1 MPLDNTIRRVVRKE
15 LTLFFSS
22 PVAYLF
28 LAAFAAITLFIFFWG
43 ETFFAR
49 NIADVRPLFE
59 WMPILLIFLTSALTM
74 RMWSEERR
82 SGTLEHV
89 LTQPIP
95 VWRFVMAK
103 FFACMAL
110 LLIALLITL
119 PLPVTV
125 ALIGDL
131 DWGPVFSG
139 YLATLFLGA
148 AYISVGLFVS
158 ARSDNQIVSLI
169 SAVAVC
175 GVLYLIGSPL
185 LTDFFGNTAGEWLR
199 ALGSGSRFSDITRGV
214 IDVRDFVY
222 YISLITIFLTL
233 NTFSLERERWA
244 ASGDRRYHRRWQ
256 WGTVLLIANALV
268 VNLWLGQINVLRL
281 DTTEGKL
288 YSISDATRSYLG
300 RLQEPLLIR
309 GYFSAKTHPLLAP
322 LVPQMR
328 DLINEYAVA
337 GKGRVHVEFVD
348 PLTDPELEQEA
359 NRKYNILPTPFQVNS
374 RYQASLVNSY
384 FNVLVK
390 YGDQFQV
397 LGFRDLIEVKSQT
410 EGDLDVELRNPEY
423 DITHAIRKVLL
434 AYQSNGNLFD
444 TVKGDIDFTAY
455 VSARDKLPPKLA
467 DFTDKLHQVVTDFSK
482 QSNGR
487 LHVSFVDPDSN
498 PELAKKLAQDYGFH
512 PMVAS
517 LFDATQFYF
526 YLTLKQGD
534 QIVQIPLSN
543 FSPDNF
549 RLALASG
556 IKHFARGFTKT
567 VALVTPKPDP
577 QMARIGMGG
586 PEFRQLEE
594 TLGTDLN
601 VKHEDL
607 SDGSVDSDA
616 DLLLLAAPD
625 KIDDKQLF
633 AIDQFLMRGGTV
645 IVATS
650 PFSSELSNVRI
661 DMHKHQS
668 GLEQWLAHNGLTI
681 DDKLVLD
688 PRNSAFPIPVT
699 RHMGSF
705 SFQQMQMIDYPY
717 FPELR
722 GKDSLDQNNPITA
735 DLNRVTMAWASP
747 ITIDK
752 TKTGQLGITELLH
765 SSDQS
770 WASASQDVMPQID
783 ADGHSTFAP
792 TGQRGSQL
800 LGVIEQGRFT
810 SFFSGQESP
819 LVTAAKNAVNKSD
832 AKGADDKNTSAHDD
846 VIDSV
851 IEHSPESARI
861 ILFSSNDFV
870 SDRVMRMLGAS
881 NGSEYLGGVQL
892 LANAVDWSL
901 EDQGLLS
908 IRSRG
913 HFNRTLP
920 PMAEQQQFYWETGNY
935 LMAVVL
941 LVALAA
947 LQHYRRRQRQYR
959 YLETLA
965 V

>member
-1 MPLDNTIRRVVRKE
+1 MPLDKTIRRVISKE

-95 VWRFVMAK
+95 IWRFVFAK
-103 FFACMAL
+103 FIACMIL
-110 LLIALLITL
+110 LTIALVITL
-119 PLPVTV
+119 PLPITV
-125 ALIGDL
+125 AFIGDL

-175 GVLYLIGSPL
+175 GILYLIGSPL
-185 LTDFFGNTAGEWLR
+185 ITDFFGNTAGEWLR
-199 ALGSGSRFSDITRGV
+199 SLGSGSRFSDITRGV
-214 IDVRDFVY
+214 IDIRDFVY
-222 YISLITIFLTL
+222 YASLITIFLAL
-233 NTFSLERERWA
+233 NTYALERERWA
-244 ASGDRRYHRRWQ
+244 TGGDKRYHLRWQ
-256 WGTVLLIANALV
+256 WGTALLIANALA

-281 DTTEGKL
+281 DTTQGKL
-288 YSISDATRSYLG
+288 YSISAATRNYLS

-328 DLINEYAVA
+328 DLIREYAVA
-337 GKGRVHVEFVD
+337 GKGRVHVEFID
-348 PLTDPELEQEA
+348 PLTNPELEQEA
-359 NRKYNILPTPFQVNS
+359 NRKYNIEPTPFQVNS
-374 RYQASLVNSY
+374 RYQSSLVNSY
-384 FNVLVK
+384 FDVLVK

-397 LGFRDLIEVKSQT
+397 LDFRDLIEVKSQT
-410 EGDLDVELRNPEY
+410 EGDIDVELRNPEY
-423 DITHAIRKVLL
+423 DITRAIRKVLL

-444 TVKGDIDFTAY
+444 TVKGDINFTAY
-455 VSARDKLPPKLA
+455 ISSKDKLPPRLA
-467 DFTDKLHQVVTDFSK
+467 AFTDKLHKVVDDYSK
-482 QSNGR
+482 KSGGR
-487 LHVSFVDPDSN
+487 LHVSFVNPDNN
-498 PELAKKLAQDYGFH
+498 PGLAKKLAQDYGFH

-517 LFDATQFYF
+517 LFDTTQFYF
-526 YLTLKQGD
+526 YLTLSQGG
-534 QIVQIPLSN
+534 QIVQIPLSD
-543 FSPDNF
+543 FTPDNF

-567 VALVTPKPDP
+567 VALVTPNPDP

-586 PEFRQLEE
+586 PQFRQLEE
-594 TLGTDLN
+594 TLGADLN

-625 KIDDKQLF
+625 ELGDKQLF

-645 IVATS
+645 IAATS
-650 PFSSELSNVRI
+650 PFNSELSNVRI
-661 DMHKHQS
+661 DMHKHRS
-668 GLEQWLAHNGLTI
+668 GLEKWLAHNGLTI
-681 DDKLVLD
+681 EDKLVLD

-699 RHMGSF
+699 RHMGGF
-705 SFQQMQMIDYPY
+705 SFQQLQLIDYPY
-717 FPELR
+717 FPEVR
-722 GKDSLDQNNPITA
+722 GDGLNQSNPITA

-747 ITIDK
+747 IDVDK
-752 TKTGQLGITELLH
+752 AKTGKLKVTELLH
-765 SSDQS
+765 SSDKS
-770 WASASQDVMPQID
+770 WVSASQDVMPQID
-783 ADGHSTFAP
+783 ASGHSTFKP
-792 TGQRGSQL
+792 TGQRDRQL
-800 LGVIEQGRFT
+800 LGVIEQGNFT
-810 SFFSGQESP
+810 SYFAGKESP
-819 LVTAAKNAVNKSD
+819 LVTATKNAGSGDKKD
-832 AKGADDKNTSAHDD
+832 ATKEAD

-861 ILFSSNDFV
+861 ILFSSNDFI
-870 SDRVMRMLGAS
+870 SDRVMRMIGAR

-892 LANAVDWSL
+892 LSNAVDWSL

-920 PMAEQQQFYWETGNY
+920 PMAEQQEFYWETGNY
-935 LMAVVL
+935 LMAVIL
-941 LVALAA
+941 LMALAG
-947 LQHYRRRQRQYR
+947 LQYYRRRQRQRHYM
-959 YLETLA
+959 ETLA

>member
-1 MPLDNTIRRVVRKE
+1 MPLDMTIRRILRKE
-15 LTLFFSS
+15 VTLFFSS
-22 PVAYLF
+22 PVAWLF

-95 VWRFVMAK
+95 IWRFVVAK
-103 FFACMAL
+103 FLACMVL
-110 LLIALLITL
+110 LAIALVVTL
-119 PLPVTV
+119 PLPITV
-125 ALIGDL
+125 AIIGDL
-131 DWGPVFSG
+131 DWGPVWSG
-139 YLATLFLGA
+139 YLATFFLGA

-175 GVLYLIGSPL
+175 GVLYLIGSPMI
-185 LTDFFGNTAGEWLR
+185 TDFFGNTAGQWLR

-222 YISLITIFLTL
+222 YLSIIAIFITL

-244 ASGDRRYHRRWQ
+244 ASGNRRIHRAWQ
-256 WGTVLLIANALV
+256 WGTALLIANAV
-268 VNLWLGQINVLRL
+268 AVNLWLGQINVLRM
-281 DTTEGKL
+281 DTTQGKI
-288 YSISDATRSYLG
+288 YSISDATRNYLAQ
-300 RLQEPLLIR
+300 LQEPLLIR

-322 LVPQMR
+322 LVPQLR
-328 DLINEYAVA
+328 DLIKEYAVA
-337 GKGRVHVEFVD
+337 GKGRVHAEFVD
-348 PLTDPELEQEA
+348 PLTNPELEQEA
-359 NRKYNILPTPFQVNS
+359 NRKYNIVPTPFQVNS

-397 LGFRDLIEVKSQT
+397 LGFRDLIEVKSQS

-434 AYQSNGNLFD
+434 AYQSGGNLFD
-444 TVKGDIDFTAY
+444 TVKGDINFTAY
-455 VSARDKLPPKLA
+455 VSAKDKLPKKLA
-467 DFTDKLHQVVTDFSK
+467 QFDDKMHEVVSDFSK
-482 QSNGR
+482 QSKGR
-487 LHVSFVDPDSN
+487 MHVSFVDPDSDSKVA
-498 PELAKKLAQDYGFH
+498 EKIAKDYGFH

-517 LFDATQFYF
+517 LFDRTQFYF
-526 YLTLKQGD
+526 YLTLTQGD
-534 QIVQIPLSN
+534 QVVQIPLGD

-549 RLALASG
+549 KLALESG

-586 PEFRQLEE
+586 PTFRQLEK
-594 TLGTDLN
+594 TLSTDLN

-607 SDGSVDSDA
+607 SDGRVDSDA

-625 KIDDKQLF
+625 KLDTKQLF
-633 AIDQFLMRGGTV
+633 AVDQFLMRGGTV
-645 IVATS
+645 IAATS
-650 PFSSELSNVRI
+650 PFNSELSRTRI
-661 DMHKHQS
+661 DMHKHNS
-668 GLEQWLAHNGLTI
+668 GLEKWLAHNGLKI

-688 PRNSAFPIPVT
+688 PQNSAFPIPVT
-699 RHMGSF
+699 RHMGGF
-705 SFQQMQMIDYPY
+705 RFQQMEMIDYPY

-722 GKDSLDQNNPITA
+722 GSSGLDQKNPITA
-735 DLNRVTMAWASP
+735 DLNSLSMAWASP
-747 ITIDK
+747 ISVDS
-752 TKTGQLGITELLH
+752 TKNAERTVTDLLH
-765 SSDQS
+765 SSDKS
-770 WASASQDVMPQID
+770 WTSASSDVMPQID
-783 ADGHSTFAP
+783 SSGHSTFKP
-792 TGQRGSQL
+792 TGQRGKQL
-800 LGVIEQGRFT
+800 LGVIDQGRFT
-810 SFFSGQESP
+810 SYFAGQQSP
-819 LVTAAKNAVNKSD
+819 LVAEAKDAAAKSDKSKKD
-832 AKGADDKNTSAHDD
+832 QND

-861 ILFSSNDFV
+861 ILFSSNDFI
-870 SDRVMRMLGAS
+870 SDRVMRMIGAS

-892 LANAVDWSL
+892 IANAVDWSL

-920 PMAEQQQFYWETGNY
+920 PMKEQTQFYWETGNY
-935 LMAVVL
+935 AMAVIL
-941 LVALAA
+941 LVALAT
-947 LQHYRRRQRQYR
+947 LMHFRRRRRAHR
-959 YLETLA
+959 YVETLA